1 MVEIEI
7 KKQSLLKTLSLY
19 FEKRMSRVLLLG
31 IIQGFPFVL
40 IYTALSLWLRDN
52 EFSRT
57 QVGFIS
63 LIGITYGFNWL
74 WAPLVDRIR
83 IPWLTNKIGHR
94 RSWIVIMQLI
104 ILISLVLWGLNSPKE
119 NIWIVGLVG
128 LIIAIASATQ
138 DIVTD
143 ALRIE
148 QVGKTEQASMSAGA
162 GVMVIGWF
170 TGYKVGGII
179 TLFIADYLEKTG
191 IQNFWQV
198 TFLFLTIIII
208 ACNIALMFFPAEHYM
223 ERQNEQKKSDQFI
236 VNKLGSSNSIN
247 NILAWIIG
255 TITGPFV
262 SFFKSKGLKIGIY
275 IITFLFLFKIGEAF
289 LGKMSVVFYDDMGF
303 SKRDIAIYS
312 KGYGY
317 LITIIFTMVGS
328 FFAIRSGLIKAMIIA
343 GTLMA
348 STNLLFSA
356 LALYGKSELLFA
368 TAVILDEIT
377 SAVSTVVF
385 VAFIS
390 ILVDRTYTA
399 THYALM
405 ASLATFGKN
414 VFSAFSGFVVDKLE
428 FLNTTENIHNDW
440 AVFFVITFL
449 MVIPSLI
456 FLWVIKDELE
466 ISER

>member
-1 MVEIEI
+1 MEIV
-7 KKQSLLKTLSLY
+7 KKQTLLETLSLY
-19 FEKRMSRVLLLG
+19 FERRMARILLLG

-52 EFSRT
+52 DFSRS

-63 LIGITYGFNWL
+63 LIGVVYGFNWL
-74 WAPLVDRIR
+74 WAPLIDRIR

-104 ILISLVLWGLNSPKE
+104 ILLSLISWGLIDPKA

-148 QVGKTEQASMSAGA
+148 QIGKTEGASMSAGA

-170 TGYKVGGII
+170 TGYKIGGVI
-179 TLFIADYLEKTG
+179 TLFTAHYFENLG
-191 IQNFWQV
+191 IENYWQV
-198 TFLFLTIIII
+198 TFLILTAIII
-208 ACNIALMFFPAEHYM
+208 ACNIALMFVTEQQPT
-223 ERQNEQKKSDQFI
+223 ERQVEQKKTDQFF
-236 VNKLGSSNSIN
+236 VDKLGSSNSIT
-247 NILAWIIG
+247 NIVAWIAG
-255 TITGPFV
+255 TIAGPFI
-262 SFFKSKGLKIGIY
+262 SFFKSKGVKIALY
-275 IITFLFLFKIGEAF
+275 IIIFLFLFKIGEAF
-289 LGKMSVVFYDDMGF
+289 LGKMSIVFYDDMGF

-312 KGYGY
+312 KGYGWV
-317 LITIIFTMVGS
+317 ITVVFTVIGS
-328 FFAIRSGLIKAMIIA
+328 LFAIRSGLVKGMIIA
-343 GTLMA
+343 GILMA

-356 LALYGKSELLFA
+356 LAWYGKSELLFA

-377 SAVSTVVF
+377 SAISTVIF

-390 ILVDRTYTA
+390 LLVDRTYTA

-428 FLNTTENIHNDW
+428 FLNSPENLHNDW
-440 AVFFVITFL
+440 AIFFIITTL
-449 MVIPSLI
+449 MVIPSLV
-456 FLWVIKDELE
+456 FLWVIKDKLNLREQ
-466 ISER
+466 

>member
-1 MVEIEI
+1 MEIV
-7 KKQSLLKTLSLY
+7 KKQTLLETLSLY
-19 FEKRMSRVLLLG
+19 FERRMARILLLG

-52 EFSRT
+52 DFSRS

-63 LIGITYGFNWL
+63 LIGVVYGFNWL
-74 WAPLVDRIR
+74 WAPLIDRIR

-104 ILISLVLWGLNSPKE
+104 ILLSLISWGLIDPKA

-148 QVGKTEQASMSAGA
+148 QIGKAEGASMSAGA

-170 TGYKVGGII
+170 TGYKIGGVI
-179 TLFIADYLEKTG
+179 TLFTAHYFENLG
-191 IQNFWQV
+191 IENYWQV
-198 TFLFLTIIII
+198 TFLILTAIII
-208 ACNIALMFFPAEHYM
+208 ACNIALMFVTEQQPT
-223 ERQNEQKKSDQFI
+223 ERQVEQKKTDQFF
-236 VNKLGSSNSIN
+236 VDKLGSSNSIT
-247 NILAWIIG
+247 NIVAWIAG
-255 TITGPFV
+255 TIAGPFI
-262 SFFKSKGLKIGIY
+262 SFFKSKGVKIALY
-275 IITFLFLFKIGEAF
+275 IIIFLFLFKIGEAF
-289 LGKMSVVFYDDMGF
+289 LGKMSIVFYDDMGF

-312 KGYGY
+312 KGYGWV
-317 LITIIFTMVGS
+317 ITVVFTIIGS
-328 FFAIRSGLIKAMIIA
+328 LFAIRSGLVKGMIIA
-343 GTLMA
+343 GILMA

-356 LALYGKSELLFA
+356 LAWYGKSELLFA

-377 SAVSTVVF
+377 SAISTVIF

-390 ILVDRTYTA
+390 LLVDRTYTA

-428 FLNTTENIHNDW
+428 FL
-440 AVFFVITFL
+440 
-449 MVIPSLI
+449 
-456 FLWVIKDELE
+456 
-466 ISER
+466 

>member
-1 MVEIEI
+1 MEIV
-7 KKQSLLKTLSLY
+7 KKQTLLETLSLY
-19 FEKRMSRVLLLG
+19 FERRMARILLLG

-52 EFSRT
+52 DFSRS

-63 LIGITYGFNWL
+63 LIGVVYGFNWL
-74 WAPLVDRIR
+74 WAPLIDRIR

-104 ILISLVLWGLNSPKE
+104 ILLSLISWGLIDPKA

-148 QVGKTEQASMSAGA
+148 QIGKTEGASMSAGA

-170 TGYKVGGII
+170 TGYKIGGVI
-179 TLFIADYLEKTG
+179 TLFTAHYFENLG
-191 IQNFWQV
+191 IENYWQV
-198 TFLFLTIIII
+198 TFLILTAIII
-208 ACNIALMFFPAEHYM
+208 ACNIALMFVTEQQPT
-223 ERQNEQKKSDQFI
+223 ERQIEQKKTDQFF
-236 VNKLGSSNSIN
+236 VDKLGSSNSIT
-247 NILAWIIG
+247 NIVAWIAG
-255 TITGPFV
+255 TIAGPFI
-262 SFFKSKGLKIGIY
+262 SFFKSKGVKIALY
-275 IITFLFLFKIGEAF
+275 IIIFLFLFKIGEAF
-289 LGKMSVVFYDDMGF
+289 LGKMSIVFYDDMGF

-312 KGYGY
+312 KGYGWV
-317 LITIIFTMVGS
+317 ITVVFTIIGS
-328 FFAIRSGLIKAMIIA
+328 LFAIRSGLVKGMIIA
-343 GTLMA
+343 GILMA

-356 LALYGKSELLFA
+356 LAWYGKSELLFA

-377 SAVSTVVF
+377 SAISTVIF

-390 ILVDRTYTA
+390 LLVDRTYTA

-405 ASLATFGKN
+405 PSLATFGKN

-428 FLNTTENIHNDW
+428 FLNSPENLHNDW
-440 AVFFVITFL
+440 AIFFIITTL
-449 MVIPSLI
+449 MVIPSLV
-456 FLWVIKDELE
+456 FLWIIKDKLNLREQ
-466 ISER
+466 

>member
-1 MVEIEI
+1 MEIV
-7 KKQSLLKTLSLY
+7 KKQTLLETLSLY
-19 FEKRMSRVLLLG
+19 FERRMARILLLG

-52 EFSRT
+52 DFSRS

-63 LIGITYGFNWL
+63 LIGVVYGFNWL
-74 WAPLVDRIR
+74 WAPLIDRIR

-104 ILISLVLWGLNSPKE
+104 ILLSLISWGLIDPKA

-148 QVGKTEQASMSAGA
+148 QIGKTEGATMSAGA

-170 TGYKVGGII
+170 TGYKIGGVI
-179 TLFIADYLEKTG
+179 TLFTAHYFENLG
-191 IQNFWQV
+191 IENYWQV
-198 TFLFLTIIII
+198 TFLILTAIII
-208 ACNIALMFFPAEHYM
+208 ACNIALMFVTEQQPT
-223 ERQNEQKKSDQFI
+223 ERQVEQKKTDQFF
-236 VNKLGSSNSIN
+236 VDKLGSSNSIT
-247 NILAWIIG
+247 NIVAWIAG
-255 TITGPFV
+255 TIAGPFI
-262 SFFKSKGLKIGIY
+262 SFFKSKGVKIALY
-275 IITFLFLFKIGEAF
+275 IIIFLFLFKIGEAF
-289 LGKMSVVFYDDMGF
+289 LGKMSIVFYDDMGF

-312 KGYGY
+312 KGYGWV
-317 LITIIFTMVGS
+317 ITVVFTIIGS
-328 FFAIRSGLIKAMIIA
+328 LFAIRSGLVKGMIIA
-343 GTLMA
+343 GILMA

-356 LALYGKSELLFA
+356 LAWYGKSELLFA

-377 SAVSTVVF
+377 SAISTVIF

-390 ILVDRTYTA
+390 LLVDRTYTA

-428 FLNTTENIHNDW
+428 FLNSPENLHNDW
-440 AVFFVITFL
+440 AIFFIITTL
-449 MVIPSLI
+449 MVIPSLV
-456 FLWVIKDELE
+456 FLWVIKDKLNLREQ
-466 ISER
+466 

>member
-1 MVEIEI
+1 MEIV
-7 KKQSLLKTLSLY
+7 KKQTLLETLSLY
-19 FEKRMSRVLLLG
+19 FERRMARILLLG

-52 EFSRT
+52 DFSRS
-57 QVGFIS
+57 QVGFLS
-63 LIGITYGFNWL
+63 LIGVVYGFNWL
-74 WAPLVDRIR
+74 WAPLIDRIR

-104 ILISLVLWGLNSPKE
+104 ILLSLISWGLIDPKA

-148 QVGKTEQASMSAGA
+148 QIGKTEGASMSAGA

-170 TGYKVGGII
+170 TGYKIGGVI
-179 TLFIADYLEKTG
+179 TLFTAHYFENLG
-191 IQNFWQV
+191 IENYWQV
-198 TFLFLTIIII
+198 TFLILTAIII
-208 ACNIALMFFPAEHYM
+208 ACNIALIFVTEQQPT
-223 ERQNEQKKSDQFI
+223 ERQVEQKKTDQFF
-236 VNKLGSSNSIN
+236 VDKLGSSNSIT
-247 NILAWIIG
+247 NIVAWIAG
-255 TITGPFV
+255 TIAGPFI
-262 SFFKSKGLKIGIY
+262 SFFKSKGVKIALY
-275 IITFLFLFKIGEAF
+275 IIIFLFLFKIGEAF
-289 LGKMSVVFYDDMGF
+289 LGKMSIVFYDDMGF

-312 KGYGY
+312 KGYGWV
-317 LITIIFTMVGS
+317 ITVIFTIIGS
-328 FFAIRSGLIKAMIIA
+328 LFAIRSGLVKGMIIA
-343 GTLMA
+343 GILMA

-356 LALYGKSELLFA
+356 LAWYGKSELLFA

-377 SAVSTVVF
+377 SAISTVMF

-390 ILVDRTYTA
+390 LLVDRTYTA

-414 VFSAFSGFVVDKLE
+414 VFSAFSGLVVDKLE
-428 FLNTTENIHNDW
+428 FLNSPENLHNDW
-440 AVFFVITFL
+440 AIFFIITTL
-449 MVIPSLI
+449 MVIPSLV
-456 FLWVIKDELE
+456 FLWVIKDKLNLREQ
-466 ISER
+466 

>member
-1 MVEIEI
+1 MEIV
-7 KKQSLLKTLSLY
+7 KKQTLLETLSLY
-19 FEKRMSRVLLLG
+19 FERRMARILLLG

-52 EFSRT
+52 DFSRS

-63 LIGITYGFNWL
+63 LIGVVYGFNWL
-74 WAPLVDRIR
+74 WAPLIDRIR

-104 ILISLVLWGLNSPKE
+104 ILLSLISWGLIDPKA

-148 QVGKTEQASMSAGA
+148 QIGKTEGASMSAGA

-170 TGYKVGGII
+170 TGYKIGGVI
-179 TLFIADYLEKTG
+179 TLFTAHYFENLG
-191 IQNFWQV
+191 IENYWQV
-198 TFLFLTIIII
+198 TFLILTAIII
-208 ACNIALMFFPAEHYM
+208 ACNIALMFVTEQQPT
-223 ERQNEQKKSDQFI
+223 ERQIEQKKTDQFF
-236 VNKLGSSNSIN
+236 VDKLGSSNSIT
-247 NILAWIIG
+247 NIVAWIAG
-255 TITGPFV
+255 TIAGPFI
-262 SFFKSKGLKIGIY
+262 SFFKSKGVKIALY
-275 IITFLFLFKIGEAF
+275 IIIFLFLFKIGEAF
-289 LGKMSVVFYDDMGF
+289 LGKMSIVFYDDMGF

-312 KGYGY
+312 KGYGWV
-317 LITIIFTMVGS
+317 ITVVFTIIGS
-328 FFAIRSGLIKAMIIA
+328 LFAIRSGLVKGMIIA
-343 GTLMA
+343 GILMA

-356 LALYGKSELLFA
+356 LDWYGKSELLFA

-377 SAVSTVVF
+377 SAISTVIF

-390 ILVDRTYTA
+390 LLVDRTYTA

-428 FLNTTENIHNDW
+428 FLNSPENLHNDW
-440 AVFFVITFL
+440 AIFFIITTL
-449 MVIPSLI
+449 MVIPSLV
-456 FLWVIKDELE
+456 FLWIIKDKLNLREQ
-466 ISER
+466 

>member
-1 MVEIEI
+1 MIKIKI

-19 FEKRMSRVLLLG
+19 FEKRMARILLLG

-52 EFSRT
+52 EFTRS
-57 QVGFIS
+57 QVGFVS
-63 LIGITYGFNWL
+63 LIGVTYGFNWL

-104 ILISLVLWGLNSPKE
+104 ILVSLVLWGLNNPKE

-148 QVGKTEQASMSAGA
+148 QVGKTEGASMSAGA

-170 TGYKVGGII
+170 TGYKIGGII
-179 TLFIADYLEKTG
+179 TLFTAHYLEKFG
-191 IQNFWQV
+191 IQNFWQI
-198 TFLFLTIIII
+198 TFLLLTIIII
-208 ACNIALMFFPAEHYM
+208 ACNIALMFFPEERSI
-223 ERQNEQKKSDQFI
+223 ERQIEQKKTDQFI
-236 VNKLGSSNSIN
+236 VNKLGSSNSIT
-247 NILAWIIG
+247 NIFAWIMG

-262 SFFKSKGLKIGIY
+262 SFFKSKGMKIGIY
-275 IITFLFLFKIGEAF
+275 IIIFLFLFKIGEAF

-317 LITIIFTMVGS
+317 VITLIFTMVGS
-328 FFAIRSGLIKAMIIA
+328 FFAIRSGLVKAMIIA
-343 GTLMA
+343 GILMA

-356 LALYGKSELLFA
+356 LAWYGKSELLFA
-368 TAVILDEIT
+368 TAVILDEVT
-377 SAVSTVVF
+377 SAISTVVF

-428 FLNTTENIHNDW
+428 FLNNPENLHNDW
-440 AVFFVITFL
+440 AIFFIITTI

-456 FLWVIKDELE
+456 FLWMIKDKLNL
-466 ISER
+466 SGK

>member
-1 MVEIEI
+1 MFVNEPLQTDKAEFQDRTDKMIE
-7 KKQSLLKTLSLY
+7 
-19 FEKRMSRVLLLG
+19 
-31 IIQGFPFVL
+31 
-40 IYTALSLWLRDN
+40 D
-52 EFSRT
+52 
-57 QVGFIS
+57 
-63 LIGITYGFNWL
+63 
-74 WAPLVDRIR
+74 
-83 IPWLTNKIGHR
+83 
-94 RSWIVIMQLI
+94 
-104 ILISLVLWGLNSPKE
+104 
-119 NIWIVGLVG
+119 
-128 LIIAIASATQ
+128 
-138 DIVTD
+138 
-143 ALRIE
+143 
-148 QVGKTEQASMSAGA
+148 
-162 GVMVIGWF
+162 
-170 TGYKVGGII
+170 
-179 TLFIADYLEKTG
+179 
-191 IQNFWQV
+191 
-198 TFLFLTIIII
+198 
-208 ACNIALMFFPAEHYM
+208 
-223 ERQNEQKKSDQFI
+223 
-236 VNKLGSSNSIN
+236 KLGSSNLFTKTFAWLTGTIIGPVISFFQKNGFNIALA
-247 NILAWIIG
+247 ILAFI
-255 TITGPFV
+255 
-262 SFFKSKGLKIGIY
+262 
-275 IITFLFLFKIGEAF
+275 FLFKIGEAF

-343 GTLMA
+343 GILMA

-428 FLNTTENIHNDW
+428 FLNSTENLHNDW

-449 MVIPSLI
+449 MVFPSLI
-456 FLWVIKDELE
+456 FLWFIKDKIG
-466 ISER
+466 ISAK

>member
-1 MVEIEI
+1 MEIY
-7 KKQSLLKTLSLY
+7 KKQTLLETLSLY
-19 FEKRMSRVLLLG
+19 FERRMARILLLG

-52 EFSRT
+52 DFSRS

-63 LIGITYGFNWL
+63 LIGVAYGFNWL

-94 RSWIVIMQLI
+94 RSWIVIAQLI
-104 ILISLVLWGLNSPKE
+104 ILLSLISWGLIDPKE
-119 NIWIVGLVG
+119 SIWIVGLVG
-128 LIIAIASATQ
+128 LIIAFTSATQ

-148 QVGKTEQASMSAGA
+148 QIGKTEGASMSAGA

-170 TGYKVGGII
+170 TGYKIGGMI
-179 TLFIADYLEKTG
+179 TLFVAHYLEELG
-191 IQNFWQV
+191 IQNFWQI
-198 TFLFLTIIII
+198 TFLLLTIIII
-208 ACNIALMFFPAEHYM
+208 ACNIALMFVPEEHST
-223 ERQNEQKKSDQFI
+223 ERQIEQKKTDQFI
-236 VNKLGSSNSIN
+236 VNKLGSSNSIT
-247 NILAWIIG
+247 NIFAWIMG

-262 SFFKSKGLKIGIY
+262 SFFKSKGMKIGIY
-275 IITFLFLFKIGEAF
+275 IIIFLFLFKIGEAF

-317 LITIIFTMVGS
+317 VITLIFTMVGS
-328 FFAIRSGLIKAMIIA
+328 FFAIRSGLVKAMIIA
-343 GTLMA
+343 GILMA

-356 LALYGKSELLFA
+356 LAWYGKSELLFA
-368 TAVILDEIT
+368 TAVILDEVT
-377 SAVSTVVF
+377 SAISTVVF

-428 FLNTTENIHNDW
+428 FLNNPENLHNDW
-440 AVFFVITFL
+440 AIFFIITTI

-456 FLWVIKDELE
+456 FLWMIKDKLNL
-466 ISER
+466 SGK

>member
-1 MVEIEI
+1 MDIY
-7 KKQSLLKTLSLY
+7 KKQSLLETLSLY
-19 FEKRMSRVLLLG
+19 FEKRMARILLLG

-52 EFSRT
+52 DFSRS
-57 QVGFIS
+57 QVGFLS
-63 LIGITYGFNWL
+63 LIGVVYGFNWL

-83 IPWLTNKIGHR
+83 IPWLTNIIGHR

-104 ILISLVLWGLNSPKE
+104 ILFSLISWGLIDPKE

-148 QVGKTEQASMSAGA
+148 QIGKTEGHSMSAGA

-170 TGYKVGGII
+170 TGYKIGGVI
-179 TLFIADYLEKTG
+179 TLFTADYFENLG
-191 IQNFWQV
+191 IQNYWQI
-198 TFLFLTIIII
+198 TFLILTVIIV
-208 ACNIALMFFPAEHYM
+208 ACNIALMFVSEKRT
-223 ERQNEQKKSDQFI
+223 EVQLEQNKTDQFF
-236 VNKLGSSNSIN
+236 VDKLGSSNSIT
-247 NILAWIIG
+247 NILAWIMG
-255 TITGPFV
+255 TITGPFI
-262 SFFKSKGLKIGIY
+262 SFFKSKGVKIGLY
-275 IITFLFLFKIGEAF
+275 IIIFLFLFKIGEAF
-289 LGKMSVVFYDDMGF
+289 LGKMSIVFYDDMGF

-312 KGYGY
+312 KGYGWV
-317 LITIIFTMVGS
+317 ITVVFTIIGS
-328 FFAIRSGLIKAMIIA
+328 LFAIRSGVVKGMIIA
-343 GTLMA
+343 GILMA

-356 LALYGKSELLFA
+356 LAWYGKSELLFA
-368 TAVILDEIT
+368 TAIILDEIT

-390 ILVDRTYTA
+390 LLVDRTYTA

-428 FLNTTENIHNDW
+428 FLNTPENLHNDW
-440 AVFFVITFL
+440 VIFFIITTL

-456 FLWVIKDELE
+456 FLWFIKNKLKLQ
-466 ISER
+466 